1 MLNGKNSIYRRIVV
15 FLLSVWL
22 VVAWLPAHSQSKALG
37 LAVRAQQ
44 LYDAG
49 EIAEAALTWQ
59 QAAIAFQERGDRL
72 QSTKSYLNQSQ
83 ALQDLGLYP
92 KACNV
97 LIQALTEENFAC
109 EPQELDELI
118 ETFTKRTSI
127 SKVEAIG
134 LRSLANVL
142 LRQRM
147 LLQSEKLLRLNY
159 SVVKEPEQ
167 VASTLLALGNVQ
179 HTIANRVR
187 DRWNYDRV
195 TEIIDRQQ
203 PEIALEPYAEAFSA
217 YKNAANNRLAPT
229 ITRLQA
235 RLNYLSLLIEIE
247 DWWQLQTARRIKS
260 WQRLDR
266 TYLIEAA
273 ANFSNLLDNKLST
286 LRNQLITEIEAD
298 LDRIR
303 ATHEGIYARINFVE
317 SLNRLE
323 QTSKVKAILETARS
337 QARKIEDRLGESYAL
352 GYLGKYYA
360 QQGQTPRAISL
371 TERALFLAQARVE
384 RDTSEI
390 AYLWQSQLGQLLERQ
405 GEIDAAIAAYIS
417 AYNTLDSLRS
427 DLNINDRVV
436 QFNFRQEVKPIY
448 LKLVDLLLRSPSA
461 SSSTNADINTKSD
474 NNLELARQVI
484 ESLQIAELDNF
495 FQDPCSADT
504 DVTVTID
511 RLDPQAAVIYPIILS
526 DRLEIIL
533 SVAQKPLQ
541 KFTVPVTA
549 DTINQNLDLLYD
561 SLYNR
566 GVDNSA
572 VNIFSTTPLN
582 PQELIENTQTLLPIL
597 QRLYSWAIEPL
608 ETQLAANK
616 IKTLVFVLNGRLQN
630 VPMAALYDG
639 KQYLLQKY
647 GVALAPSLQ
656 LIDAQ
661 NPLQTKTRVLAAG
674 LSQQVEIQG
683 IIFPALDNVRQELRQ
698 IEEIFPKSRK
708 LLNREFTIKNIEQQ
722 LQADFP
728 IIHLATHGV
737 FSSDPE
743 QTFII
748 TGDRQTLGIDRLSK
762 LLNSNSNRPELIVLS
777 ACDTAAGDERAI
789 LGLAGVAV
797 RSGSSTIASIWS
809 VEDAFTTKLM
819 TQFYQEY
826 EDVNTTKV
834 EALQKAQ
841 LSLIDSLAANPPLP
855 ELKQLPPHPYYW
867 AAYVLVGKWQ

>member
-1 MLNGKNSIYRRIVV
+1 MLDAKNSIYRRIVV

-22 VVAWLPAHSQSKALG
+22 VVAWLPAHSQSKALS
-37 LAVRAQQ
+37 LALQAQQ

-49 EIAEAALTWQ
+49 KISQAALTWQ

-92 KACNV
+92 RACNV
-97 LIQALTEENFAC
+97 LLQALTEDNFAC
-109 EPQELDELI
+109 EPQQLDELI

-147 LLQSEKLLRLNY
+147 LPQSEKLLRLNY

-179 HTIANRVR
+179 HAIADKVR

-195 TEIIDRQQ
+195 TEIIDRQK
-203 PEIALEPYAEAFSA
+203 PEIALEPYSKVFSA
-217 YKNAANNRLAPT
+217 YENAANDRLAPT

-273 ANFSNLLDNKLST
+273 ANFSKLLDNKLST
-286 LRNQLITEIEAD
+286 IRKQLIADIEAD
-298 LDRIR
+298 LDRIS

-317 SLNRLE
+317 SLNRLK

-337 QARKIEDRLGESYAL
+337 QARRIEDRLGESYAL
-352 GYLGKYYA
+352 GYLGRYSA
-360 QQGQTPRAISL
+360 QQGQTPRAIAL

-405 GEIDAAIAAYIS
+405 GEIDAAIAAYTL
-417 AYNTLDSLRS
+417 AYNTLESLRS
-427 DLNINDRVV
+427 DLNVNNRVV
-436 QFNFRQEVKPIY
+436 QFDFRQEVKPIY

-461 SSSTNADINTKSD
+461 TSSTDD
-474 NNLELARQVI
+474 NLELARQVI

-533 SVAQKPLQ
+533 SVAQQPLQ

-549 DTINQNLDLLYD
+549 DTFNQNLDLLYD
-561 SLYNR
+561 SLYNQ

-582 PQELIENTQTLLPIL
+582 PQELLENTQTLLPIL

-608 ETQLAANK
+608 ETQLAANQV
-616 IKTLVFVLNGRLQN
+616 KTLVFVLNGRLQN

-656 LIDAQ
+656 LIDPQ
-661 NPLQTKTRVLAAG
+661 TLPQTKTRVLAAG

-683 IIFPALDNVRQELRQ
+683 IIFPALDNVPKELRQ
-698 IEEIFPKSRK
+698 IEQIFPNSRK
-708 LLNREFTIKNIEQQ
+708 LLNREFTIENIEQQ

-834 EALQKAQ
+834 NALQKAQ
-841 LSLIDSLAANPPLP
+841 LSLINSLAANPPLP